1 MSNFELKQQIAQ
13 LYLRATPS
21 LAYVAPAFA
30 QPSAPIATP
39 STGQRVFVGFV
50 SRFFY
55 RHSILKLMEGMI
67 QRLPR
72 SKFYVVIFVV
82 APPSD
87 AEIHHVR
94 CEAESIV
101 L

>member
-1 MSNFELKQQIAQ
+1 MFVKGVFGCALPLMS
-13 LYLRATPS
+13 LYCVTAAGGSGNR
-21 LAYVAPAFA
+21 
-30 QPSAPIATP
+30 I
-39 STGQRVFVGFV
+39 FVGFV

-67 QRLPR
+67 ARLPR
-72 SKFYVVIFVV
+72 SRFYVVIFVV

-94 CEAESIV
+94 GTVCFFSIHSGPGSGCTPWMNKS
-101 L
+101 

>member
-1 MSNFELKQQIAQ
+1 MYTNDVTENANFKRDIN
-13 LYLRATPS
+13 RVPS
-21 LAYVAPAFA
+21 VH
-30 QPSAPIATP
+30 QVQTN
-39 STGQRVFVGFV
+39 TQRIFVGFA

-67 QRLPR
+67 ARLPR
-72 SKFYVVIFVV
+72 SLFYVVIFVI

-94 CEAESIV
+94 